1 MNHILWMTLLE
12 FFFMR
17 DYYYYR
23 QKLHTHYQHKS
34 NSNACCCFS
43 ICVNDWGK
51 KSVTVFLEEGGGRGG
66 SLCNVM
72 GGHRNTIKYWPVMV
86 CYDLKKNRPAME
98 IPLHLKLTTPGYH
111 FARVVFVVFV
121 VMDDLMFFPLWC
133 KNYCTLIFFLS
144 FYEQYCKN
152 PQ

>member
-1 MNHILWMTLLE
+1 
-12 FFFMR
+12 MR

-23 QKLHTHYQHKS
+23 QKLYTHYQHKS

-51 KSVTVFLEEGGGRGG
+51 KSVTVFLEEGGRGG
-66 SLCNVM
+66 SLCNVK

-86 CYDLKKNRPAME
+86 CYDLKK
-98 IPLHLKLTTPGYH
+98 IPSCNGNSFTSKAYNPGLS
-111 FARVVFVVFV
+111 FCEGLFVVFV
-121 VMDDLMFFPLWC
+121 VMDDLMIFPLWC
-133 KNYCTLIFFLS
+133 KKYCTFIFFLS